1 MKKTTLCLIG
11 LLALS
16 ACSPTSPTPPEA
28 ISAVPQPYVLK
39 NTEVRD
45 IHAQGLNRDCQV
57 FVGLPDDYAE
67 HPDKTYPVLFV
78 TDADYAFPLIRSI
91 ARRVGNQG
99 EDLQPFILVGLSY
112 AKGDTG
118 TFSRNR
124 DYTPSKGGQGE
135 SANGKPYIYGEAAAY
150 RAFIKDEVF
159 PLIAESYRADMTH
172 KIFSGH
178 SYGGLLGADILL
190 SDPGMFEAYILS
202 SPSLWFDNKV
212 IFAREA
218 AYAQAHKD
226 LSAKVFMATGGYE
239 VVGPD
244 KRNNTTNDLVADMH
258 ATEKTLTSRG
268 YPHLKVHSEVIEGED
283 HLTVAPDI
291 ITHGLLWAL
300 GTHAR

>member
-1 MKKTTLCLIG
+1 MKKIFMS
-11 LLALS
+11 LLLVLS
-16 ACSPTSPTPPEA
+16 ACSQLAPATHEA
-28 ISAVPQPYVLK
+28 KAVAAQPYVLK
-39 NTEVRD
+39 YTEVRD
-45 IHAQGLNRDCQV
+45 IHAQGLNRDYQV

-124 DYTPSKGGQGE
+124 DYTPTKGGQGE
-135 SANGKPYIYGEAAAY
+135 NADGKPYIYGEAPAY

-159 PLIAESYRADMTH
+159 PLIAKTYRADMTH
-172 KIFSGH
+172 KIFAGH

-190 SDPGMFEAYILS
+190 SDPGMFESYILS
-202 SPSLWFDNKV
+202 SPSLWFDDKV

-218 AYAQAHKD
+218 AYVQTHKD
-226 LSAKVFMATGGYE
+226 LSARVFMATGGYE
-239 VVGPD
+239 VVGLD

-258 ATEKTLTSRG
+258 AMEKVLTSRG
-268 YPHLKVHSEVIEGED
+268 YPHLKVQSEVIEGED

-300 GTHAR
+300 GTKAN

>member
-1 MKKTTLCLIG
+1 MKKI
-11 LLALS
+11 LLSLLLVLS
-16 ACSPTSPTPPEA
+16 ACSQSAPATHEA
-28 ISAVPQPYVLK
+28 KAVTAQPYVLK

-45 IHAQGLNRDCQV
+45 IHAQGLNRDYQV

-135 SANGKPYIYGEAAAY
+135 NADGKPYIYGEAAAY

-159 PLIAESYRADMTH
+159 PLIAKTYRADMAH
-172 KIFSGH
+172 KIFTGH

-190 SDPGMFEAYILS
+190 SDPDMFESYILS
-202 SPSLWFDNKV
+202 SPSLWFNNKV

-218 AYAQAHKD
+218 AYAQNHKD
-226 LSAKVFMATGGYE
+226 LTAKVFMATGGYE

-258 ATEKTLTSRG
+258 TMEKLLKSRG
-268 YPHLKVHSEVIEGED
+268 YPDLKVQSEVIEGED

-300 GTHAR
+300 GTKRN

>member
-1 MKKTTLCLIG
+1 MKMTILCLIG

-16 ACSPTSPTPPEA
+16 ACSPTVPAQQAAT
-28 ISAVPQPYVLK
+28 SAAPQPYVLK

-45 IHAQGLNRDCQV
+45 IHAQGLNRDYQV

-91 ARRVGNQG
+91 ARRVGNHG

-118 TFSRNR
+118 NFSRNR
-124 DYTPSKGGQGE
+124 DYTPTKGGQGE
-135 SANGKPYIYGEAAAY
+135 NADGKPYIYGEAAAY

-159 PLIAESYRADMTH
+159 PLIAKTYRADMAH
-172 KIFSGH
+172 KIFAGH

-190 SDPGMFEAYILS
+190 SDPGMFESYILS
-202 SPSLWFDNKV
+202 SPSLWFDDRV

-218 AYAQAHKD
+218 AYAETHKD
-226 LSAKVFMATGGYE
+226 LSARVFMATGGYE

-258 ATEKTLTSRG
+258 AMEKTLKTRD
-268 YPHLKVHSEVIEGED
+268 YPHLKVQSEVIEGED

-300 GTHAR
+300 GTK

>member
-1 MKKTTLCLIG
+1 MKMTILCLIG

-16 ACSPTSPTPPEA
+16 ACSPTVPEQQA
-28 ISAVPQPYVLK
+28 TTSAAPQPYVLK

-45 IHAQGLNRDCQV
+45 IHAQGLNRDYQV

-99 EDLQPFILVGLSY
+99 EDLRPFILVGLSY

-124 DYTPSKGGQGE
+124 DYTPTKGGQGE
-135 SANGKPYIYGEAAAY
+135 NADGKPYVYGEAAAY
-150 RAFIKDEVF
+150 HAFIKDEVF
-159 PLIAESYRADMTH
+159 PLIAKTYRADMTH
-172 KIFSGH
+172 KIFAGH

-202 SPSLWFDNKV
+202 SPSLWFDDKV
-212 IFAREA
+212 IFGREA
-218 AYAQAHKD
+218 AYAQTHKD
-226 LSAKVFMATGGYE
+226 LSAKVFIATGGYE

-244 KRNNTTNDLVADMH
+244 KRNNTTNDLAADMH
-258 ATEKTLTSRG
+258 AMEKTLKTRG
-268 YPHLKVHSEVIEGED
+268 YPHLKVQSEVIEGED

-300 GTHAR
+300 GTK